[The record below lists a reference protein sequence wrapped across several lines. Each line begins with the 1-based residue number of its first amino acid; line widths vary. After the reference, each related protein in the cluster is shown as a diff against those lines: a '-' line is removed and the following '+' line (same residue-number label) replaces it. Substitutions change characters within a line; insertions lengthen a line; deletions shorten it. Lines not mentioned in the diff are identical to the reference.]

1 MWSYPKPKHYFSFWG
16 CILKQIGARSSPMK
30 SWNPSWAWKTE
41 TNCGFDH
48 QAFILKTKMKL
59 CFPFCIVMWFLCFYS
74 TGCAQIALFREV
86 TIWEL
91 QVIRKDSNSEPNL
104 HCPQTKPK
112 RSCKMLTQVRLY
124 ASFALHF
131 LRCGDFGTFNL
142 GQTENSF
149 HKTLGLGNIGPG
161 SRGCFNG
168 LQSE

>member
-1 MWSYPKPKHYFSFWG
+1 MYTNKTNWSEKFPNETLKSILSLKDRNELWIRSSGIYLKNKNKIVFSFLHRHVISLLQ
-16 CILKQIGARSSPMK
+16 CNRMYP
-30 SWNPSWAWKTE
+30 
-41 TNCGFDH
+41 
-48 QAFILKTKMKL
+48 
-59 CFPFCIVMWFLCFYS
+59 
-74 TGCAQIALFREV
+74 LFREV

-124 ASFALHF
+124 ASCVLVV

-149 HKTLGLGNIGPG
+149 PQDPWTGGHRTWESL
-161 SRGCFNG
+161 
-168 LQSE
+168 LQRSSIRIDLFG